1 MKRREEALKIVREQN
16 FDVCVIGGGA
26 TGAGCALDAQLRGLN
41 TVLLDAADFAS
52 GASTAATKIINGG
65 VRYLEEAVKR
75 LDVRQYE
82 VVNRALHERIHM
94 LHNGPF
100 LSRPL
105 EFLIPCTNW
114 FSVAYMGF
122 GMKLYEWIAG
132 QASLFASRFLSKSET
147 LKRMPGLAPNHLLG
161 SIAYADGQFDD
172 TRYDLA
178 LINSFTAAGGIAA
191 NYCRV
196 VGFFKDENGKLVRA
210 EIEDQISKRPFEV
223 RASRFVNATGPA
235 ADTIR

>member
-1 MKRREEALKIVREQN
+1 MKRRSESLENIQAN
-16 FDVCVIGGGA
+16 PFDVCVIGGGA
-26 TGAGCALDAQLRGLN
+26 TGSGCALDSQLRGMK
-41 TVLLDAADFAS
+41 TVLLEGADFAS
-52 GASTAATKIINGG
+52 GASSAATKIIHGG
-65 VRYLEEAVKR
+65 VRYLEEAVKQ
-75 LDVRQYE
+75 LDPAQYE

-105 EFLIPCTNW
+105 EFLIPCANW

-132 QASLFASRFLSKSET
+132 KASLFASRFLSKSET

-172 TRYDLA
+172 ARYDLA
-178 LINSFTAAGGIAA
+178 LINSFSEGGGIAA

-196 VGFFKDENGKLVRA
+196 VGFSKDVNGKLVRA
-210 EIEDQISKRPFEV
+210 EVEDQISKSRFEV
-223 RASRFVNATGPA
+223 RAGRF
-235 ADTIR
+235 